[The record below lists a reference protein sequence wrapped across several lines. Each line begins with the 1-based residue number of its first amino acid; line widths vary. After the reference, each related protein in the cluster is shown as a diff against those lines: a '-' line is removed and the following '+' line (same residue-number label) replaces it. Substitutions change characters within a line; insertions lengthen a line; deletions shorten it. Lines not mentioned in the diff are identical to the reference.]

1 MVIGKEKLDLVRTSW
16 LFLANLSY
24 QFLEGYQTLIDD
36 EETLDYDVFII
47 FKKTLMSLESSSQ
60 QFYNALTSSLTPDF
74 KQVIKYTVYYIHLEW
89 TFLKNLLG
97 INEINDWSRSTC
109 HRIWIEQQFAELK
122 CRLRSLKTL
131 PIKQKT
137 SKQFLLNYNSYL
149 NGILFRFFTT

>member
-16 LFLANLSY
+16 LLLANLSY

-74 KQVIKYTVYYIHLEW
+74 KQVIKIYLE
-89 TFLKNLLG
+89 
-97 INEINDWSRSTC
+97 
-109 HRIWIEQQFAELK
+109 
-122 CRLRSLKTL
+122 
-131 PIKQKT
+131 
-137 SKQFLLNYNSYL
+137 
-149 NGILFRFFTT
+149 

>member
-74 KQVIKYTVYYIHLEW
+74 KQVIKYLEL
-89 TFLKNLLG
+89 TFLKNRLG
-97 INEINDWSRSTC
+97 INEIND
-109 HRIWIEQQFAELK
+109 
-122 CRLRSLKTL
+122 
-131 PIKQKT
+131 
-137 SKQFLLNYNSYL
+137 
-149 NGILFRFFTT
+149 